1 MGQQHTEDNE
11 KSGESA
17 VVTPSCRCNTRHREW
32 CRDNMARFSSPQ
44 GVGWPR
50 IHSSGNVYVTD
61 YSNNRIRKITSAGVV
76 TTLAGSSQGEAN
88 GTGASATFDGLQ
100 GIARVGFDFHLY
112 VADTASHTIRKIEY
126 K

>member
-11 KSGESA
+11 KFGESA

-44 GVGWPR
+44 GVAVR
-50 IHSSGNVYVTD
+50 SSG
-61 YSNNRIRKITSAGVV
+61 
-76 TTLAGSSQGEAN
+76 E
-88 GTGASATFDGLQ
+88 
-100 GIARVGFDFHLY
+100 LY
-112 VADTASHTIRKIEY
+112 VADTGSHTIRKIEL